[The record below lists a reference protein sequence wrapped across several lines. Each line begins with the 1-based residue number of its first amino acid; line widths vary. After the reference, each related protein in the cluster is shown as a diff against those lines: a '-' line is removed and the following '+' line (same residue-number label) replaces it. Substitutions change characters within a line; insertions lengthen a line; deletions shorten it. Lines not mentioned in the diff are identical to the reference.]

1 MHKAWRGPGE
11 LQGHFRARITPHQG
25 LHLSPLG
32 KKNYSPIE
40 QVGAARKIVIAVG
53 TPPTWRLGDSQLPP
67 PPQTLL
73 SAPRSGRGA
82 WGQVGSWGG
91 GFQNGPPS
99 GGRNACSWSH
109 GPFSHEVGAGGEGG
123 FWPIL
128 EESQD
133 FRNTF
138 RVCLWGRSL
147 PERETGMAQSGRENT
162 ESSMPLRLVAIFCL
176 SQCAKG

>member
-1 MHKAWRGPGE
+1 MTPNFLPHPRLSFLPPG
-11 LQGHFRARITPHQG
+11 QGEVPGARWG
-25 LHLSPLG
+25 
-32 KKNYSPIE
+32 
-40 QVGAARKIVIAVG
+40 VGGGGASRMVLLLEVG
-53 TPPTWRLGDSQLPP
+53 TL
-67 PPQTLL
+67 
-73 SAPRSGRGA
+73 A
-82 WGQVGSWGG
+82 
-91 GFQNGPPS
+91 
-99 GGRNACSWSH
+99 H
-109 GPFSHEVGAGGEGG
+109 GPFFQEVGAGGEGG

-138 RVCLWGRSL
+138 RVRLWGRSL